1 MWFHEFFNASFKIC
15 ITSIS
20 SHFVVFI
27 FKNVSNCCRHKDD
40 QPISRVFSDLIFGG
54 FLQFGSKFVHGPS
67 VKELN
72 SAQGPFCSVYLF
84 SVTLLKRFTFPWNL
98 FAHNH
103 WSEKK
108 TSQETMTLGFD
119 EKTFDS
125 LKSLV
130 RKWPVRNWQSLWQT
144 AATPV
149 D

>member
-40 QPISRVFSDLIFGG
+40 QPISQVFSDLIFGG

-84 SVTLLKRFTFPWNL
+84 SVHFTEEVYFSMKLVCARSLIW
-98 FAHNH
+98 
-103 WSEKK
+103 KK
-108 TSQETMTLGFD
+108 SSQETMTLGFD